1 MELDYKAIGVRVKNF
16 RKERNLTQEK
26 LAELID
32 VSVPYMSNIE
42 TGKKKLSMQV
52 LVNLSC
58 ALDVTPDELLLGYLD
73 TQDKTVYS
81 PYEAIYQDLEDC
93 TTAQIA
99 MIAEIIAST
108 KRGLRLYDHK
118 KKEEIKVQII

>member
-1 MELDYKAIGVRVKNF
+1 
-16 RKERNLTQEK
+16 
-26 LAELID
+26 
-32 VSVPYMSNIE
+32 
-42 TGKKKLSMQV
+42 MQV

>member
-1 MELDYKAIGVRVKNF
+1 MELDYKAIGARVKNF

-42 TGKKKLSMQV
+42 TGKKKLSMKV
-52 LVNLSC
+52 LVNLSS

-73 TQDKTVYS
+73 TQDKTTYS
-81 PYEAIYQDLEDC
+81 PYEAIYQELEDC
-93 TTAQIA
+93 TTAQVA

-108 KRGLRLYDHK
+108 RRGLRLYDYK
-118 KKEEIKVQII
+118 KKEEGKVHIV

>member
-42 TGKKKLSMQV
+42 TGKKKLSMKV

>member
-1 MELDYKAIGVRVKNF
+1 MELDYEAIGARVKNF

-42 TGKKKLSMQV
+42 TGKKKLSMKV
-52 LVNLSC
+52 LVNLSFV
-58 ALDVTPDELLLGYLD
+58 LNVTPDELLLGYLD
-73 TQDKTVYS
+73 TQDKTTYS
-81 PYEAIYQDLEDC
+81 PHEAIYQELEDC
-93 TTAQIA
+93 TTAQVA

-108 KRGLRLYDHK
+108 RRGLRLYDHK
-118 KKEEIKVQII
+118 KKEEGKIHII